1 MAGDKHKQTDTKSH
15 LFRQLSW
22 DDLDPVYLRQLI
34 LLAKEEDFEGSGLV
48 ALPKVVGDVS
58 TNSLNLDESLE
69 SEASIVAHSELVIA
83 GLPLVP
89 IVLNAYGEGCV
100 FKPKVEE
107 GSRVDENEILATIS
121 GPANTILQ
129 AERVLLNFLQHLSGI
144 ATLTSDFVT
153 ALGNSQTR
161 LLDTRKTTPGFRVLE
176 KYAVAR
182 GGAWNHRMGLFHWV
196 LLKDNHL
203 AVSGVNAGH
212 ALTELICRAREN
224 SPDLAIEV
232 EVDNLEQIDPVLE
245 AGTDIILFD
254 NFSVTELNEAVK
266 IVGKR
271 AIKEAS
277 GGISIE
283 MLPQMAD
290 LGLDFISLGALIHQS
305 TWMDIGLDWKLI

>member
-1 MAGDKHKQTDTKSH
+1 MASDNHKHTDAKSH

-69 SEASIVAHSELVIA
+69 SQASIVARSELVIA
-83 GLPLVP
+83 GLPLIP
-89 IVLNAYGEGCV
+89 IVLNAYGEICV
-100 FKPKVEE
+100 FKQEVEE
-107 GSRVDENEILATIS
+107 GSHVRENEVLASIT
-121 GPANTILQ
+121 GPAITILQ

-144 ATLTSDFVT
+144 ATFTADYVT
-153 ALGNSQTR
+153 TLGNSQTR

-182 GGAWNHRMGLFHWV
+182 GGAWNHRMGLFHWI

-203 AVSGVNAGH
+203 AASGVNAGH

-224 SPDLAIEV
+224 SPGLAIEV
-232 EVDNLEQIDPVLE
+232 EVDRLEQIDPVLE

-254 NFSVTELNEAVK
+254 NFSINELNEAVK

-277 GGISIE
+277 GGISFE

-305 TWMDIGLDWKLI
+305 TWMDIGLDWNLI

>member
-1 MAGDKHKQTDTKSH
+1 MVNDNFKYTNSKSL

-22 DDLDPVYLRQLI
+22 NDIDPIYLQQLI
-34 LLAKEEDFEGSGLV
+34 LLAKEEDFEGSGL
-48 ALPKVVGDVS
+48 ATLPKVVGDVS
-58 TNSLNLDESLE
+58 TNSLNLNDNLE
-69 SEASIVAHSELVIA
+69 SEASIVANSELIIA

-89 IVLNAYGEGCV
+89 IVLNTYGDGCIFNQRV
-100 FKPKVEE
+100 RE
-107 GSRVDENEILATIS
+107 GSRVAKNEILASIT

-129 AERVLLNFLQHLSGI
+129 AERVLLNFIQHLSGI
-144 ATLTSDFVT
+144 ATLTSDFVA
-153 ALGNSQTR
+153 ALGNSKTR

-212 ALTELICRAREN
+212 ALTELISRVRKN
-224 SPDLAIEV
+224 SKNLIIEV

-254 NFSVTELNEAVK
+254 NFSVTQLDEAVK
-266 IVGKR
+266 IVGDR

-277 GGISIE
+277 GGIFFE
-283 MLPQMAD
+283 KLPQISN
-290 LGLDFISLGALIHQS
+290 LGLDFISLGALTYQS
-305 TWMDIGLDWKLI
+305 TWMDISLDWKLI

>member
-1 MAGDKHKQTDTKSH
+1 MASDNHKHIDAKSH

-34 LLAKEEDFEGSGLV
+34 LIAKEEDFEGSGLV

-58 TNSLNLDESLE
+58 TNSLKLDESFE
-69 SEASIVAHSELVIA
+69 SEASIVARSEFVIA

-100 FKPKVEE
+100 YKQEVEE
-107 GSRVDENEILATIS
+107 GSPVHENEILASIS
-121 GPANTILQ
+121 GPANTLLQ

-144 ATLTSDFVT
+144 ATLTSAYVT

-182 GGAWNHRMGLFHWV
+182 GGAWNHRMGLFNWV

-224 SPDLAIEV
+224 SPGLTIEV

-254 NFSVTELNEAVK
+254 NFSVNELNEAAK

-277 GGISIE
+277 GDISIE
-283 MLPQMAD
+283 LLPQMAD
-290 LGLDFISLGALIHQS
+290 LGLDFISVGALIHQS
-305 TWMDIGLDWKLI
+305 KWMDIGLDWKLI

>member
-1 MAGDKHKQTDTKSH
+1 MASDNHKHIDAKSH

-34 LLAKEEDFEGSGLV
+34 LIAKEEDFEGSGLV

-58 TNSLNLDESLE
+58 TNSLKLDESFE
-69 SEASIVAHSELVIA
+69 SEASIVARSEFVIA

-100 FKPKVEE
+100 YKQEVEE
-107 GSRVDENEILATIS
+107 GSRVHENEILASIS
-121 GPANTILQ
+121 GPANTLLQ

-144 ATLTSDFVT
+144 ATLTSAYVT

-182 GGAWNHRMGLFHWV
+182 GGAWNHRMGLFNWV

-224 SPDLAIEV
+224 SPGLTIEV

-254 NFSVTELNEAVK
+254 NFSVNELNEAAK

-277 GGISIE
+277 GDISIE
-283 MLPQMAD
+283 LLPQMAD
-290 LGLDFISLGALIHQS
+290 LGLDFISVGALIHQS
-305 TWMDIGLDWKLI
+305 KWMDIGLDWKLI

>member
-1 MAGDKHKQTDTKSH
+1 MACDNHKHIDAKSQ

-34 LLAKEEDFEGSGLV
+34 LIAKEEDFEGSGLV

-58 TNSLNLDESLE
+58 TNSLKLDESFE
-69 SEASIVAHSELVIA
+69 SEASIVARSEFVIA

-100 FKPKVEE
+100 YKQEVEE
-107 GSRVDENEILATIS
+107 GSRVHENEILASIS
-121 GPANTILQ
+121 GPANTLLQ

-144 ATLTSDFVT
+144 ATLTSAYVT
-153 ALGNSQTR
+153 ALGDSQTR
-161 LLDTRKTTPGFRVLE
+161 LLDTRKTTPGLRVLE

-182 GGAWNHRMGLFHWV
+182 GGAWNHRMGLFNWV

-224 SPDLAIEV
+224 SPGLAIEV
-232 EVDNLEQIDPVLE
+232 EVDNLEQIDSVLE

-254 NFSVTELNEAVK
+254 NFSVNELNEAVK
-266 IVGKR
+266 IVGNR

-283 MLPQMAD
+283 LLPQMAD

-305 TWMDIGLDWKLI
+305 KWMDIGLDWKLI